1 MSRLASSSAMNR
13 FAYGGAILVPIA
25 VLEVNLIVEGEA
37 VHGENLFHHPEEVLC
52 WGGLGWAGLEGFFAC
67 CHALIMGNVG
77 VQGTD
82 I

>member
-52 WGGLGWAGLEGFFAC
+52 WGGAGIGGFGGLFC
-67 CHALIMGNVG
+67 MLPCLHYGECWCTGN
-77 VQGTD
+77 
-82 I
+82 